1 MPYPSIDLLAAAADG
16 LRDRDPLAVIS
27 IPALLR
33 GARRSGIAPTDLQK
47 FGSREEND
55 ILNAFKVG
63 EGSKPF
69 LAVWN
74 QPPQMVRRDY
84 SGSTLQAK
92 RTRDALGRAI
102 FSDKVNP
109 QTNKRTHFGLKSDAG
124 IVLGA
129 ERPKVPKI
137 CLAAWLGRKEDV
149 TEISDLLDWF
159 DDEFPLDGTDLDAVY
174 TSDIPAEIASLQ
186 RPLSVTL
193 PTNEEILARL
203 GVKAPVTSVPETV
216 LAQATAATVLDDDL
230 EWTRDVCVYT
240 LRNPNPQAIAE
251 EVLADLERR
260 NIELPDAARLVRR
273 CVTALLLGHLIL
285 QGPPGTGKT
294 TLARALARGFR
305 AQLIE
310 STATSD
316 WSPYH
321 VVGGLRPNAAGGL
334 SPSYGKVAQAALSC
348 AEIVRDAA
356 NAEAA
361 EVDRDD
367 PALFDLNSVASTS
380 TGDLQAAWLFIDE
393 FNRADIDKAIGSLYT
408 MLSSCDPEHLHDT
421 PIDLWFETTPGR
433 GKLWVPARFRIIGA
447 MNDLDTSFVNRISQG
462 LTRRFQFIH
471 IGVPKVTGTEQ
482 VPISSELESAF
493 AGAYASLDRTY
504 GSALTLPV
512 AEDLR
517 SKLDAELQ
525 ILQSVVD
532 HLRKPNSGAGWPV
545 GTAQIVDVLRTVQLQ
560 SVANNPDEQREALDF
575 ALADLLVPQMSFMD
589 DAQFESFSVLFEEH
603 SLVAAHDALRH
614 LFNPHTLS

>member
-16 LRDRDPLAVIS
+16 LRSCDPLAVIS

-33 GARRSGIAPTDLQK
+33 GARRSGIAPTELQK

-92 RTRDALGRAI
+92 RTRDALGRSI
-102 FSDKVNP
+102 FLDKVNP
-109 QTNKRTHFGLKSDAG
+109 QTNKRTHFGLKPDTGRILS
-124 IVLGA
+124 A
-129 ERPKVPKI
+129 ERPQVPKI

-149 TEISDLLDWF
+149 ADIDDLLRWF
-159 DDEFPLDGTDLDAVY
+159 DEEFPLDGTDLDAVY
-174 TSDIPAEIASLQ
+174 TNYIPAAIASLQ
-186 RPLSVTL
+186 RPFSVTL
-193 PTNEEILARL
+193 PTNEEILTRL
-203 GVKAPVTSVPETV
+203 DVKEPVTSVPEAV
-216 LAQATAATVLDDDL
+216 LSKVMAKTALEDDL
-230 EWTRDVCVYT
+230 EWTRDVCIYT
-240 LRNPNPQAIAE
+240 LRNPNPQAIAD

-260 NIELPDAARLVRR
+260 NIELPDAARLVQR

-334 SPSYGKVAQAALSC
+334 SPYYGKVAEAALLC
-348 AEIVRDAA
+348 AEIVRNAA

-361 EVDRDD
+361 GTDD
-367 PALFDLNSVASTS
+367 PALFGLDSVAPIS

-408 MLSSCDPEHLHDT
+408 MLSSCDPEHLRGT
-421 PIDLWFETTPGR
+421 PIDLWFETRPGR
-433 GKLWVPARFRIIGA
+433 DKLWVPARFRIIGA

-462 LTRRFQFIH
+462 LTRRFQFIYV
-471 IGVPKVTGTEQ
+471 GVPKVTGTEQ
-482 VPISSELESAF
+482 DPVSSELESAF

-504 GSALTLPV
+504 GSALTLPA

-525 ILQSVVD
+525 ILQGVVD

-560 SVANNPDEQREALDF
+560 SVTNNPGEQREALDF
-575 ALADLLVPQMSFMD
+575 AIADLLVPQMSFMD
-589 DAQFESFSVLFEEH
+589 DAQFESFSILFEEH
-603 SLVAAHDALRH
+603 RLKAAHDALRH
-614 LFNPHTLS
+614 LFNPHTLGD